1 MKEQYI
7 EEINKLLNETDDIAL
22 LDLIMKL
29 LHKSGQQALNAQ
41 NLVGVKTA

>member
-7 EEINKLLNETDDIAL
+7 IEINKLLNETDDIAL

-29 LHKSGQQALNAQ
+29 LHKSGQQALNA
-41 NLVGVKTA
+41 